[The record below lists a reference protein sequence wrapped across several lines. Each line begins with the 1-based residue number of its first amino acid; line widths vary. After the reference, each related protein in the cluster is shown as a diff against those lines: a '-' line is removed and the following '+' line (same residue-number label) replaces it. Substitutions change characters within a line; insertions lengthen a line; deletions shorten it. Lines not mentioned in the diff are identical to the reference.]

1 MIKAAVD
8 DEDET
13 VVERDDYLDEFCKV
27 SVRCYW
33 RDVCCQM
40 LWVKMLSVR

>member
-13 VVERDDYLDEFCKV
+13 EVERDDYQTNSARQLLDVTGKM
-27 SVRCYW
+27 S
-33 RDVCCQM
+33 CC
-40 LWVKMLSVR
+40 LGTTGEVLD

>member
-27 SVRCYW
+27 AVRCTGKMS
-33 RDVCCQM
+33 CC
-40 LWVKMLSVR
+40 LGTTGEVLD